1 MFGSVLLAKENDEPE
16 PLMNGNSKIKTK
28 KSIDENILNQ
38 RLNFNFIADVVD
50 ETLPSIVHIEIKQQ
64 NTMFG
69 SNTPSRYG
77 SKMFKLLKK
86 NL

>member
-1 MFGSVLLAKENDEPE
+1 MLLAKENDDPE
-16 PLMNGNSKIKTK
+16 SLMNSSTKIKTK
-28 KSIDENILNQ
+28 KCIDENILNQ

-69 SNTPSRYG
+69 PNTPSRYG
-77 SKMFKLLKK
+77 SKIRLILNKLSI
-86 NL
+86 